1 MSFEL
6 VDKRRI
12 LFSTGTF
19 LLGCIFFTILVST
32 VLFTLRFP
40 IHSINI
46 GIAIVLSAIM
56 CHLFMGRSAKYTFAA
71 VVIGILILFLSVI
84 VCSGFYDWS
93 YDGNTYHKSMIG
105 ALKYGWNPLYDTFY
119 DFAHDHLDFL
129 STRTNTWY
137 DAYPKGTEIWG
148 ACVYALTNHIEGALN
163 EQN

>member
-1 MSFEL
+1 
-6 VDKRRI
+6 
-12 LFSTGTF
+12 
-19 LLGCIFFTILVST
+19 
-32 VLFTLRFP
+32 
-40 IHSINI
+40 
-46 GIAIVLSAIM
+46 M

-105 ALKYGWNPLYDTFY
+105 ALKYGWNPLYETFY

-148 ACVYALTNHIEGALN
+148 ARVYALTNHIEGALN